1 MIYSPTPLVISH
13 TKSRFHPPPSSPVP
27 QSSLL
32 SPPSLGRPI
41 SHGFHCL
48 GATCPGCPPP
58 VSRRHPP
65 PSSPNPTLTPTP
77 DPSPIRL
84 FQTGVSGDGGRLPA
98 AGSAAAGGCVG
109 GSRGADPEEGAVSTR
124 VPLPSERAPAA
135 RARASASASAA
146 EAEAE
151 RECGGRD
158 AGVSR
163 GDAARGGA
171 GVARRAAAVEAT
183 LHVGARLRPQFP
195 PRKRCRSSVPLNL
208 PLHRASVWSGFSAL
222 LSDLIVLVT

>member
-1 MIYSPTPLVISH
+1 
-13 TKSRFHPPPSSPVP
+13 
-27 QSSLL
+27 
-32 SPPSLGRPI
+32 
-41 SHGFHCL
+41 
-48 GATCPGCPPP
+48 
-58 VSRRHPP
+58 
-65 PSSPNPTLTPTP
+65 
-77 DPSPIRL
+77 
-84 FQTGVSGDGGRLPA
+84 
-98 AGSAAAGGCVG
+98 VG

-135 RARASASASAA
+135 RARASAAA
-146 EAEAE
+146 AEAE

-195 PRKRCRSSVPLNL
+195 PRKRSLSSVPLNL
-208 PLHRASVWSGFSAL
+208 PLLLASVWSGFSAL
-222 LSDLIVLVT
+222 LSEVIVWVT

>member
-1 MIYSPTPLVISH
+1 MLMLFVSCM
-13 TKSRFHPPPSSPVP
+13 KSRFHPRLLPHSSVLTPFPSPHWVLPWLPLPRHHLLRLPASCESET
-27 QSSLL
+27 SS
-32 SPPSLGRPI
+32 
-41 SHGFHCL
+41 
-48 GATCPGCPPP
+48 
-58 VSRRHPP
+58 P
-65 PSSPNPTLTPTP
+65 PSSPNSTLTPTP
-77 DPSPIRL
+77 DSPSIRL

-98 AGSAAAGGCVG
+98 SGSAAAGGRGGGCVG

-135 RARASASASAA
+135 RASAA
-146 EAEAE
+146 AAEAE

-163 GDAARGGA
+163 GDAARGRA

-195 PRKRCRSSVPLNL
+195 PRMRSRPSVPLNL
-208 PLHRASVWSGFSAL
+208 PLLLASVWSGFSAL
-222 LSDLIVLVT
+222 LSEVIVWVT